1 MSLQNQTC
9 NLQNPDLDDHVQ
21 MPFKAHGRSRTHFR
35 TSERSTGHFRRSAG
49 HSSIRSKP
57 DLERSSGVRGGIP
70 PLLAPPP
77 FKAGVKSEAAKAEF
91 KLPIYR
97 ELVLPNRGGSR
108 IYANF

>member
-1 MSLQNQTC
+1 MSFHRFDSSVAKSQTV
-9 NLQNPDLDDHVQ
+9 HRAA
-21 MPFKAHGRSRTHFR
+21 KASSNALRGI
-35 TSERSTGHFRRSAG
+35 SERLNAM
-49 HSSIRSKP
+49 SICR
-57 DLERSSGVRGGIP
+57 LVGVRGGIP